1 MDFTRP
7 IAPYAHM
14 MQIPPSGAAHIHE
27 MWRNVKPLRVSPP
40 LQQGSV
46 CARRLGVGGV
56 RYVQESLHFTSSV
69 EGV

>member
-40 LQQGSV
+40 LAV
-46 CARRLGVGGV
+46 VLAVWGVGGV